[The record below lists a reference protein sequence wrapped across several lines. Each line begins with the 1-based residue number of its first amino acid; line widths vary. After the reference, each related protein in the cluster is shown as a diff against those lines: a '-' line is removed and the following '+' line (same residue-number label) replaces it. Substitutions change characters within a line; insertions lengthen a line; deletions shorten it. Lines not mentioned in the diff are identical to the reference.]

1 MWASLKSVQRRS
13 SPADIACRVRRG
25 SIETN
30 LCCSQRKGKRIL
42 MERTGRLAGKVA
54 LVTGAGS
61 GFGEAAALRF
71 AAEGASVSCVDVDAE
86 AAKHVAD
93 KITADGGRGV
103 GLSADVSSAADCQ
116 QMVADTAREFGEI
129 NVLFANAGIAGAG
142 TAVELAEEDW
152 DRVLGVNL
160 KGVWL
165 SAKYVLPAMVRRG
178 HGSIV
183 NTASI
188 GGLVGVKGTLP
199 YATAKGG
206 VISMT
211 KQMAADFSPYGVRI
225 NAICPSSVV
234 TPLVRRTYAE
244 RAANASDP
252 EAAAQEA
259 MRQMARKH
267 PMGHMGT
274 VEDVAN
280 LALFLASDESGW
292 ITGSAMTVDGGY
304 TAI

>member
-1 MWASLKSVQRRS
+1 
-13 SPADIACRVRRG
+13 
-25 SIETN
+25 
-30 LCCSQRKGKRIL
+30 

-54 LVTGAGS
+54 LITGAGS
-61 GFGEAAALRF
+61 GFGKAAALRF
-71 AAEGASVSCVDVDAE
+71 AAEGALVSCVDIDAA
-86 AAKHVAD
+86 AAKGVAD
-93 KITADGGRGV
+93 MITADGNRGI

-116 QMVADTAREFGEI
+116 EMVAATVRELGEI
-129 NVLFANAGIAGAG
+129 DVLFANAGVAGAG
-142 TAVELAEEDW
+142 TAVDLAEEDW
-152 DRVLGVNL
+152 DRVLSINL

-183 NTASI
+183 NTASV
-188 GGLVGVKGTLP
+188 GGMVGVKGTLP

-211 KQMAADFSPYGVRI
+211 KQMAADFSPHGVRI

-234 TPLVRRTYAE
+234 TPLVSRTYAE

-252 EAAAQEA
+252 EATAQEA
-259 MRQMARKH
+259 MRQMALKH
-267 PMGHMGT
+267 PIGHMGS

-304 TAI
+304 TAV